1 MNLPRNTIE
10 PTGTRTH
17 QIADLLARRVLD
29 GLYKVGDRLPTEREL
44 AAEFG
49 TNRNA
54 IREAVK
60 RLEGIGMVKARQGSG
75 IYVEEMELS
84 GGVKL
89 LDILVVRE
97 DGSVNREF
105 LHDALEFRANVMRMI
120 VRAAAVRRTDAEL
133 EEMRRLTQERREA
146 HDDLPRLREVTRSLL
161 RLVAEAAHNRVY
173 LFVLNTTSRA
183 QLQLWDMID
192 MPLVGFPRLQRTMEQ
207 VVEAAAVRDAATAEL
222 AIVRLM
228 EDIQRTI
235 FGAVDAVQSMPF
247 APLPDPSA

>member
-1 MNLPRNTIE
+1 MNRAQNSTE
-10 PTGTRTH
+10 PAGTRTH
-17 QIADLLARRVLD
+17 QIADSLARRLLD
-29 GLYKVGDRLPTEREL
+29 GSYKVGDRLPTEREL

-60 RLEGIGMVKARQGSG
+60 RLEGLGMVRARQGSG
-75 IYVEEMELS
+75 IYVEEIELS
-84 GGVKL
+84 GGVQM
-89 LDILVVRE
+89 LDVLVTRE

-105 LHDALEFRANVMRMI
+105 LHDALEFRGNIMRMM

-133 EEMRRLTQERREA
+133 EEMRRLSRERREA
-146 HDDLPRLREVTRSLL
+146 HDDRPRLREITRALL
-161 RLVAEAAHNRVY
+161 RLIAEAAHNRVY
-173 LFVLNTTSRA
+173 LFLLSTTSRA

-192 MPLVGFPRLQRTMEQ
+192 MPLVGFSRLQQTVEQ
-207 VVEAAAVRDAATAEL
+207 IVEAAAVRDAASAEL

-235 FGAVDAVQSMPF
+235 FGSVDAVQSLPF
-247 APLPDPSA
+247 ATLPEPSA